1 MPTKQLLRVLPLA
14 LAAAVL
20 SPAAMALGLGAG
32 PTSVQLGQALDF
44 AVTVRLAADETLPN
58 ECVQAEVLV
67 GERRISAES
76 VRTRVQASGSNSATL
91 RVSTSMPID
100 EPIVS
105 VNLAVGCGTTVSR
118 RYVVFADPGPALAP
132 SAPVV
137 AVVPAASVAPST
149 TEAAASAPGP
159 VAPLPP
165 DARLAAAPTRP
176 LAGAEQAA
184 APPRRTAPRRAA
196 PQRSATSSG
205 EPRQRARPAR
215 QQETVRATALSAAS
229 PRAEARPRL
238 QLEPADARALPPE
251 PSSEIIEAAI
261 AAVAQAAS
269 AARAA
274 ASAASASAER
284 IAALERTV
292 ARVSSESQARQL
304 EVDRLR
310 ALLSRP
316 QPSNAWMLPLLLLL
330 ALLSLA
336 AAWLVWRLRAMQR
349 AQEVAW
355 ARVAAPEPGVVPA
368 KATTPLPLITS
379 ELPLSSPLMHH
390 EAVAAEGPRTTQ
402 PGILDIADTT
412 IDDEDRTLDHAMA
425 RTVVLP
431 PSVRVDDGAP
441 RDVSIEE
448 LIDLEQQAEFF
459 IALGQD
465 SAAVDLLVAHLRN
478 TGGGSP
484 LTYLKLLEI
493 YRRLDDQ
500 PAYERTRS
508 RFNYRYNAYAPEWG
522 VDLQTGRALEDY
534 PGVLPRLEQ
543 AWSKPLDAMA
553 ELEALLFRKSRGELF
568 DLPAYRDV
576 LFLYSLARD
585 LHEREP
591 QEAGDVD
598 LLLPLD
604 GTGVQAAS
612 AHSRRADLDIAID
625 ERPTAPID
633 LDLTPQASHESIFGE
648 PLTPSPG
655 FGRKPPPS
663 RP

>member
-1 MPTKQLLRVLPLA
+1 MLTKQLIRALPLF
-14 LAAAVL
+14 LSAVAL
-20 SPAAMALGLGAG
+20 SPAAFALGLGAG
-32 PTSVQLGQALDF
+32 PTSVVLGQPLDF
-44 AVTVRLAADETLPN
+44 AVTVRLAADESLSA
-58 ECVQAEVLV
+58 ECVVADVQV
-67 GERRISAES
+67 GEQRVSSDA
-76 VRTRVQASGSNSATL
+76 VRVRVQASGSNSAAV
-91 RVSTSMPID
+91 RVSTSMAID
-100 EPIVS
+100 EPLVS
-105 VNLAVGCGTTVSR
+105 VNLAVGCGTKVSR

-137 AVVPAASVAPST
+137 AVVPAAAFATPAADAALPAAGT
-149 TEAAASAPGP
+149 T
-159 VAPLPP
+159 
-165 DARLAAAPTRP
+165 T
-176 LAGAEQAA
+176 AA
-184 APPRRTAPRRAA
+184 APPAAEASRPRAADAAGAESPPRRAAPRRAA
-196 PQRSATSSG
+196 QRSEQASAA
-205 EPRQRARPAR
+205 PRQRSRPVR
-215 QQETVRATALSAAS
+215 QPTASVQAVA
-229 PRAEARPRL
+229 PRPDPRPRL
-238 QLEPADARALPPE
+238 QLEPDEARPMPMQPTAAV
-251 PSSEIIEAAI
+251 IEAAF
-261 AAVAQAAS
+261 AAVEQAAV

-284 IAALERTV
+284 ISALERSLDKV
-292 ARVSSESQARQL
+292 RSESQAHQL

-310 ALLSRP
+310 ALLNRP
-316 QPSNAWMLPLLLLL
+316 QPSNAWLLPLLLLL
-330 ALLSLA
+330 SAVSLA

-355 ARVAAPEPGVVPA
+355 ARASAPVAPDVPGKETA
-368 KATTPLPLITS
+368 PLPLITS
-379 ELPLSSPLMHH
+379 ELTVPPALMDRSL
-390 EAVAAEGPRTTQ
+390 ASNEGPRTTQ

-412 IDDEDRTLDHAMA
+412 IDDDDDHTLDRAMS
-425 RTVVLP
+425 RTIVMP
-431 PSVRVDDGAP
+431 PSARVDDGSP

-465 SAAVDLLVAHLRN
+465 TAAVDLLVAHLRN

-493 YRRLDDQ
+493 YRRLGDQ

-522 VDLQTGRALEDY
+522 VDLQSGRALEDY

-568 DLPAYRDV
+568 ELPAYRDV

-585 LHEREP
+585 LHERDP
-591 QEAGDVD
+591 KEASDVD

-604 GTGVQAAS
+604 APSTASTGAP
-612 AHSRRADLDIAID
+612 HSRRADLDIALD

-633 LDLTPQASHESIFGE
+633 LDLSPPSAHESIFGE

-655 FGRKPPPS
+655 FGRKPPS
-663 RP
+663 RL